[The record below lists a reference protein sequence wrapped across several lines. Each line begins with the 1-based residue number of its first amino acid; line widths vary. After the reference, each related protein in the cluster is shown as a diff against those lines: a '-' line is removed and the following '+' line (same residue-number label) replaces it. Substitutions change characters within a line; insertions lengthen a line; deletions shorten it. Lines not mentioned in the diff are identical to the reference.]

1 MKRKTTYR
9 TMQSRDLFF
18 EEDKTRDAMHGMGN
32 PLEQVQEMIDF
43 EMFRPMLEEA
53 LENKNRKNNA
63 GRKPFDPVLMFKI
76 LFLQRYY
83 GLADHNT
90 QYQILDRL
98 SFRDFLGIQTAS
110 DVPDEKTVWKYREAL
125 TKTGTYDKLF
135 EQFSAYMAGKGLV
148 FTEGK
153 IIDASFVEAPRQRN
167 TRDENKQIKEGKGE
181 DLWKDNEHK
190 KRHKDVDA
198 RWTKKRDEVHYGYKN
213 HAKVDRKTKM
223 IDKYHTTP
231 ASVHDTG
238 GIDPLLEEKDR
249 GQDMYL
255 DAGYVGDTV
264 RDAVKAVGMT
274 PVVCEKGYRNRPLT
288 DEQKANNRRK
298 SKVRCRVEHVFGFM
312 EGAMGGL
319 VVRSIGL
326 ERAKANVA
334 LTSLVY
340 NVCRFIQ
347 IRRYHSDWLVQEAL

>member
-1 MKRKTTYR
+1 M
-9 TMQSRDLFF
+9 
-18 EEDKTRDAMHGMGN
+18 
-32 PLEQVQEMIDF
+32 
-43 EMFRPMLEEA
+43 
-53 LENKNRKNNA
+53 
-63 GRKPFDPVLMFKI
+63 
-76 LFLQRYY
+76 
-83 GLADHNT
+83 
-90 QYQILDRL
+90 
-98 SFRDFLGIQTAS
+98 
-110 DVPDEKTVWKYREAL
+110 
-125 TKTGTYDKLF
+125 
-135 EQFSAYMAGKGLV
+135 
-148 FTEGK
+148 
-153 IIDASFVEAPRQRN
+153 EAPRQRN

-238 GIDPLLEEKDR
+238 GIEPLLEEKDK

-264 RDAVKAVGMT
+264 SDAVKAVGMT

>member
-9 TMQSRDLFF
+9 KMQSRDLFF

-32 PLEQVQEMIDF
+32 PLEQVQEMIEF

-83 GLADHNT
+83 GLADHTT

-167 TRDENKQIKEGKGE
+167 TRDENKQIKEGK
-181 DLWKDNEHK
+181 
-190 KRHKDVDA
+190 
-198 RWTKKRDEVHYGYKN
+198 
-213 HAKVDRKTKM
+213 
-223 IDKYHTTP
+223 
-231 ASVHDTG
+231 
-238 GIDPLLEEKDR
+238 

-340 NVCRFIQ
+340 NACRFIQ

>member
-9 TMQSRDLFF
+9 KMQSRDLFF

-32 PLEQVQEMIDF
+32 PLEQVQEMIEF

-83 GLADHNT
+83 GLADHTT

-167 TRDENKQIKEGKGE
+167 TRDENKQIKEGKG
-181 DLWKDNEHK
+181 
-190 KRHKDVDA
+190 
-198 RWTKKRDEVHYGYKN
+198 
-213 HAKVDRKTKM
+213 
-223 IDKYHTTP
+223 
-231 ASVHDTG
+231 
-238 GIDPLLEEKDR
+238 
-249 GQDMYL
+249 QDMYL

-264 RDAVKAVGMT
+264 SDAVKAVGMT
-274 PVVCEKGYRNRPLT
+274 PVVCEKGFRNRPLT
-288 DEQKANNRRK
+288 DEQKADNRRK
-298 SKVRCRVEHVFGFM
+298 SKVRCRIEHVFGFM

-347 IRRYHSDWLVQEAL
+347 IRRYHSDWLVQEALQRGFVCS

>member
-9 TMQSRDLFF
+9 KMQSRDLFF

-32 PLEQVQEMIDF
+32 PLEQVQEMIEF

-83 GLADHNT
+83 GLADHTT

-167 TRDENKQIKEGKGE
+167 TRDENKQIKEGKG
-181 DLWKDNEHK
+181 
-190 KRHKDVDA
+190 
-198 RWTKKRDEVHYGYKN
+198 
-213 HAKVDRKTKM
+213 
-223 IDKYHTTP
+223 
-231 ASVHDTG
+231 
-238 GIDPLLEEKDR
+238 
-249 GQDMYL
+249 QDMYL

-264 RDAVKAVGMT
+264 SDAVKAVGMT
-274 PVVCEKGYRNRPLT
+274 PVVCEKGFRNRPLT
-288 DEQKANNRRK
+288 DEQKADNRRK
-298 SKVRCRVEHVFGFM
+298 SKVRCRIEHVFGFM

-347 IRRYHSDWLVQEAL
+347 IRRYHSDWLVQEALQRDFVCS

>member
-9 TMQSRDLFF
+9 KMQSRDLFF

-167 TRDENKQIKEGKGE
+167 TRDENKQIKEGKG
-181 DLWKDNEHK
+181 
-190 KRHKDVDA
+190 
-198 RWTKKRDEVHYGYKN
+198 
-213 HAKVDRKTKM
+213 
-223 IDKYHTTP
+223 
-231 ASVHDTG
+231 
-238 GIDPLLEEKDR
+238 
-249 GQDMYL
+249 QDMYL

-264 RDAVKAVGMT
+264 SDAVKAVGMT
-274 PVVCEKGYRNRPLT
+274 PVVCEKGFRNRPLT
-288 DEQKANNRRK
+288 DEQKADNRRK
-298 SKVRCRVEHVFGFM
+298 SKVRCRIEHVFGFM

-347 IRRYHSDWLVQEAL
+347 IRRYHSDWLVQEALQRGFVCS

>member
-1 MKRKTTYR
+1 MRRRTTYR
-9 TMQSRDLFF
+9 KMQSRDLFF
-18 EEDKTRDAMHGMGN
+18 EEDKTRDAMHDMGN
-32 PLEQVQEMIDF
+32 PLERVREMIDF
-43 EMFRPMLEEA
+43 EMFRPTLEEA

-125 TKTGTYDKLF
+125 TKSGTYDKLF
-135 EQFSAYMAGKGLV
+135 DEFSAYMAGKGLV

-167 TRDENKQIKEGKGE
+167 TREENRKIKDGEG
-181 DLWKDNEHK
+181 DALWKDNDN
-190 KRHKDVDA
+190 KRSHKDIDA
-198 RWTKKRDEVHYGYKN
+198 RWTKKRDEVHYGYKG
-213 HAKVDRKTKM
+213 HAKADSKTK
-223 IDKYHTTP
+223 IIEKYHTTP
-231 ASVHDTG
+231 ANVHDTG
-238 GIDPLLEEKDR
+238 GVEPLLDEKDK
-249 GQDMYL
+249 GQDMYM
-255 DAGYVGDTV
+255 DAGYVGPGV
-264 RDAVKAVGMT
+264 SESVKAVGMN
-274 PVVCEKGYRNRPLT
+274 PVICEKGYRNRPLS
-288 DEQKANNRRK
+288 DEQKENNRRK
-298 SKVRCRVEHVFGFM
+298 SRVRCRIEHIFGFM

-326 ERAKANVA
+326 TRAKANVA
-334 LTSLVY
+334 MTCLVY
-340 NVCRFIQ
+340 NVFRFIQ
-347 IRRYHSDWLVQEAL
+347 IRRYHSDWLAEEA

>member
-9 TMQSRDLFF
+9 KMQSRDLFF

-32 PLEQVQEMIDF
+32 PLEQVQEMIEF

-53 LENKNRKNNA
+53 LENKKRKNNA

-83 GLADHNT
+83 GLADHTT

-125 TKTGTYDKLF
+125 TKTGTYDKQF

-167 TRDENKQIKEGKGE
+167 TRDENKQIKEGKG
-181 DLWKDNEHK
+181 
-190 KRHKDVDA
+190 
-198 RWTKKRDEVHYGYKN
+198 
-213 HAKVDRKTKM
+213 
-223 IDKYHTTP
+223 
-231 ASVHDTG
+231 
-238 GIDPLLEEKDR
+238 
-249 GQDMYL
+249 QDMYL

-264 RDAVKAVGMT
+264 SDAVKAVGMT
-274 PVVCEKGYRNRPLT
+274 PVVCEKGFRNRPLT
-288 DEQKANNRRK
+288 DEQKADNRRK
-298 SKVRCRVEHVFGFM
+298 SKVRCRIEHVFGFM

-347 IRRYHSDWLVQEAL
+347 IRRYHSDWLVQEALQRGFVCS

>member
-1 MKRKTTYR
+1 MKSKTTYR
-9 TMQSRDLFF
+9 RMQSRDLFF

-32 PLEQVQEMIDF
+32 PLDRVQEMIDF
-43 EMFRPMLEEA
+43 EMFRPTLEEA

-125 TKTGTYDKLF
+125 TRSGTYDKLF
-135 EQFSAYMAGKGLV
+135 EEFSAYMAGKGLV

-167 TRDENKQIKEGKGE
+167 TREENKKIKDGDG
-181 DLWKDNEHK
+181 DGLWKDNDNK
-190 KRHKDVDA
+190 KRHKDIDA
-198 RWTKKRDEVHYGYKN
+198 RWTKKRDETHYGYKE
-213 HAKVDRKTKM
+213 HTKADSKTK
-223 IDKYHTTP
+223 IIEKYHTTP
-231 ASVHDTG
+231 ASVHDAG
-238 GIDPLLEEKDR
+238 GVEPLLNEKDK
-249 GQDMYL
+249 GQDIYM
-255 DAGYVGDTV
+255 DAGYVGPSV
-264 RDAVKAVGMT
+264 SDAVRAAGMN

-288 DEQKANNRRK
+288 EEQKENNRRK
-298 SKVRCRVEHVFGFM
+298 SKVRCRIEHIFGFM
-312 EGAMGGL
+312 EGTMGGL

-334 LTSLVY
+334 MTCLVY
-340 NVCRFIQ
+340 NVFRFIQ
-347 IRRYHSDWLVQEAL
+347 IRRYHCEWLAETV

>member
-1 MKRKTTYR
+1 
-9 TMQSRDLFF
+9 MQSRDLFF
-18 EEDKTRDAMHGMGN
+18 EEDKTRDAMHIMGN
-32 PLEQVQEMIDF
+32 PLDRIQEVIDF
-43 EMFRPMLEEA
+43 EMFRSTLEEA
-53 LENKNRKNNA
+53 LENKNRKTNA

-98 SFRDFLGIQTAS
+98 SFRDFLGIQTAD

-125 TKTGTYDKLF
+125 TKSGTYDKLF
-135 EQFSAYMAGKGLV
+135 EEFSAYMAGKGLV

-167 TRDENKQIKEGKGE
+167 TREENKKIKDGEGD
-181 DLWKDNEHK
+181 DLWKDNDNK
-190 KRHKDVDA
+190 KSHKDIDA

-213 HAKVDRKTKM
+213 HAKADKKTKLVE
-223 IDKYHTTP
+223 KYHTTD
-231 ASVHDTG
+231 ASVHDSKG
-238 GIDPLLEEKDR
+238 VEPLLEEKDK
-249 GQDMYL
+249 GQDLYL
-255 DAGYVGDTV
+255 DAGYVGPAVSDTV
-264 RDAVKAVGMT
+264 KSKGMN

-288 DEQKANNRRK
+288 EEQKESNRRK
-298 SKVRCRVEHVFGFM
+298 SKVRCRIEHIFGFM

-319 VVRSIGL
+319 LVRSIGL

-334 LTSLVY
+334 MTCLVY
-340 NVCRFIQ
+340 NVCRFVQ
-347 IRRYHSDWLVQEAL
+347 IRRYHSDWLANEM

>member
-9 TMQSRDLFF
+9 TIQSRDLFF

-83 GLADHNT
+83 GLADHTT

-167 TRDENKQIKEGKGE
+167 TRDENKQIKEGKG
-181 DLWKDNEHK
+181 
-190 KRHKDVDA
+190 
-198 RWTKKRDEVHYGYKN
+198 
-213 HAKVDRKTKM
+213 
-223 IDKYHTTP
+223 
-231 ASVHDTG
+231 
-238 GIDPLLEEKDR
+238 
-249 GQDMYL
+249 QDMYL

-319 VVRSIGL
+319 EVRSIGL

-340 NVCRFIQ
+340 NACRFIQ